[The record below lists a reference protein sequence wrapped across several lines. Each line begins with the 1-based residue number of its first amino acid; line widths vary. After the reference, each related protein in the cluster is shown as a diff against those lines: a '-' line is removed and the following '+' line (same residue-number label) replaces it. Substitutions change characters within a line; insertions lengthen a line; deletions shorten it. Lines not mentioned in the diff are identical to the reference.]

1 MCRAKG
7 RRYAERRAQQCCA
20 PTKRAG
26 KMPTLQNERPATL
39 AHAAPGGMGRPE
51 ARPNWGTGCCA
62 RRDGTAVCN
71 RGERKSKPERVRG
84 KNKKPRFSPGR
95 TFLR

>member
-7 RRYAERRAQQCCA
+7 RRYAERRAQQCCV

-39 AHAAPGGMGRPE
+39 A
-51 ARPNWGTGCCA
+51 A

-71 RGERKSKPERVRG
+71 RGERKSKPERVRA

-95 TFLR
+95 TFLRGIIYNKDCYLSRQILN